1 MREKLSK
8 IFGTLLF
15 VVLISCLIY
24 LSFFG
29 KEKTN
34 KGEIR
39 MIDVTGNSLLSE
51 EEYLNFT
58 KLNDIPQYEGLTLP
72 VIKNRFEKHPYIE
85 RADVEYA
92 GNNKVKVVLHEKKIK
107 AVLLDNGEPYFITD
121 EFQVLPVLQNSK
133 FVDLPIISNAQI
145 EKQVVPLSTLK
156 TEGITEAFEIID
168 AAKLANAEILN
179 SLSEINLRSGG
190 DIVLTFSGL
199 KPPVIYGRG
208 QAAKKM
214 VYLDIMWQGIVEGK
228 NLIDSSEYIDLRFA
242 NEIFVGTTEKTGL
255 SE

>member
-1 MREKLSK
+1 
-8 IFGTLLF
+8 
-15 VVLISCLIY
+15 
-24 LSFFG
+24 
-29 KEKTN
+29 
-34 KGEIR
+34 